1 MNTSL
6 DKSSFQLKTD
16 NKQFEDRRKSLFDQL
31 DVIERNHK
39 NTLRCEEDTM
49 DCDDTPEI
57 IESSKRSVTKSFRG
71 KESIFKR
78 PEAPISKCLPVG
90 RVPDFRKNPQKWTKY
105 TLSDVK
111 DEYMT
116 EKSNTAAAISFL
128 KEIEDRRTKNMIEDA
143 EEIPE
148 KLIFKKTALI
158 KEASTTDS
166 DASKITF
173 KSSKVVMPEYVVGQK
188 LKKDKKNK
196 EKRNCNVTK
205 QLKLE
210 HLLAEEEEN

>member
-1 MNTSL
+1 MNTHSGE
-6 DKSSFQLKTD
+6 STFQLKTD
-16 NKQFEDRRKSLFDQL
+16 NKQFEDRRKNLFDQL
-31 DVIERNHK
+31 DVIEKNHK
-39 NTLRCEEDTM
+39 NTLKCEDTM
-49 DCDDTPEI
+49 DYEDTPEI
-57 IESSKRSVTKSFRG
+57 IETSKRSSTKSFRG

-90 RVPDFRKNPQKWTKY
+90 RIPDFRKNPQKWTKY

-128 KEIEDRRTKNMIEDA
+128 KEIEDRRTKNMLDET
-143 EEIPE
+143 EEVPE

-158 KEASTTDS
+158 KETSCSDS
-166 DASKITF
+166 DTSKITF

-188 LKKDKKNK
+188 LKKDKKSK
-196 EKRNCNVTK
+196 EKRNCNVSK

-210 HLLAEEEEN
+210 HLLAEEDEN